1 MANCAAKPERLNQN
15 LLRWRRAPLIPMLF
29 LKCGRRL
36 LSCGD
41 VVMKPLLVVGL
52 LLGICAAPCLAQN
65 KTEPSKP
72 AAVETEADHAAKRVE
87 IRKLIQLTGAANV
100 SADALRQII
109 EPLRAGFPQV
119 PEEFWN
125 TFIKEVHSDEL
136 IDLVIP
142 IYDKYYTRGEIEDLM
157 HFYQSPVGQKTIQ
170 VLPKLSTEAINAG
183 QEWGRMVADRAMRK
197 LKDQGYDKTSS
208 LEPVPAARP

>member
-1 MANCAAKPERLNQN
+1 MN
-15 LLRWRRAPLIPMLF
+15 
-29 LKCGRRL
+29 RL
-36 LSCGD
+36 LAIC
-41 VVMKPLLVVGL
+41 LLFGVCSPSL
-52 LLGICAAPCLAQN
+52 FAQN
-65 KTEPSKP
+65 KTPSSTNP
-72 AAVETEADHAAKRVE
+72 SAAVESNEDHAAKRVE
-87 IRKLIQLTGAANV
+87 IRKLIELTGAANV

-142 IYDKYYTRGEIEDLM
+142 IYDKYYTRREIEDLT
-157 HFYQSPVGQKTIQ
+157 HFYQSPVGRKTIQ

-197 LKDQGYDKTSS
+197 LKEQGFDKTSS
-208 LEPVPAARP
+208 LESVQPRQ